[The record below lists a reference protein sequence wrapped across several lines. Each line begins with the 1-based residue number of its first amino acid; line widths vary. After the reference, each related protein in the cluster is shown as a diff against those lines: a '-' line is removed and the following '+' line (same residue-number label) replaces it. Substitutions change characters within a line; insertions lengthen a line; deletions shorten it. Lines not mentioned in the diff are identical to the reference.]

1 MSPPCDRHHRRI
13 RGTPKLPG
21 EGTPEDQWN
30 CSCHPSLIPHLVKG
44 KSLHYHPLVGVLT
57 DGKGPLGLQEVM
69 DLLVVHL
76 RRKEARERSEE
87 QGQSR
92 HLFFPRGWEG

>member
-1 MSPPCDRHHRRI
+1 M
-13 RGTPKLPG
+13 
-21 EGTPEDQWN
+21 
-30 CSCHPSLIPHLVKG
+30 
-44 KSLHYHPLVGVLT
+44 HYHPLVGVLT